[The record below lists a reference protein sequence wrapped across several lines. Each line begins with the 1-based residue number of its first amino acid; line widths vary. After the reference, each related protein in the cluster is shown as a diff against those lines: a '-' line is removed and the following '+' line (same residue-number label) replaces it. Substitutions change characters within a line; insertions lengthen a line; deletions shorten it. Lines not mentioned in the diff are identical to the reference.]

1 MNWGAKL
8 ENNNVTADNFELF
21 LKPCYNMAREITHI
35 ETEYKSDL

>member
-21 LKPCYNMAREITHI
+21 LKPEVCYHPFSRKGIG
-35 ETEYKSDL
+35 KV